1 MTGTKRKNKL
11 LLILILGLLSAI
23 GPFSIDMYLPGFPDI
38 AADLD
43 TSIAHVSLSLSSFF
57 IGISA
62 GQLLYGPLLDRF
74 GREGPL
80 YTGLSLYL
88 VTSFACTFA
97 NSANALITFRL
108 LQALGACGGM
118 VASRA
123 IVRDL
128 FPVHEIAKV
137 FSMLMLVIG
146 VSPIIAPT
154 VGGYITAAF
163 GWQYV
168 FVVLT
173 VMAAI
178 ILAGVYFILPE
189 SKKADPDFSLKPRP
203 IVNGFLSV
211 LKQPQFFT
219 YAFTGAVATSGLY
232 AYISGSPYVFMEL
245 FKVSEKEYG
254 WLFALIAAGL
264 IGSSQVN
271 SVLLSRW
278 KSEQIIKIALL
289 IQSVTGIFLFAGTLF
304 GWLELLST
312 TFLIFIFLCCQGFTF
327 PNSSALSLAPFSR
340 NAGSASALLG
350 AIQMGIGTLSSAM
363 VSILSNNTALPMTG
377 VMACCAIASFS
388 ILMIGRRIIYYTA
401 SVKGK
406 ESAEIINTL

>member
-1 MTGTKRKNKL
+1 
-11 LLILILGLLSAI
+11 
-23 GPFSIDMYLPGFPDI
+23 MYLPGFPAI
-38 AADLD
+38 AADLH
-43 TSIAHVSLSLSSFF
+43 TTVAHVSLSLSSFF

-74 GREGPL
+74 GRKGPL

-88 VTSFACTFA
+88 ITSLACTFA
-97 NSANALITFRL
+97 NSANALIIFRL

-128 FPVHEIAKV
+128 FPVNEIAKV

-173 VMAAI
+173 VMAMI

-189 SKKADPDFSLKPRP
+189 SKKPDPGFSLKPRP
-203 IVNGFLSV
+203 IINGFLNV

-219 YAFTGAVATSGLY
+219 YALTGSVATSGLY

-254 WLFALIAAGL
+254 WIFALIAAGL
-264 IGSSQVN
+264 IGSSQMN
-271 SVLLSRW
+271 RALLSGW
-278 KSEQIIKIALL
+278 KSEQIIKVALL
-289 IQSVTGIFLFAGTLF
+289 IQSITGIFLFAGTLF
-304 GWLELLST
+304 GWLEIRST
-312 TFLIFIFLCCQGFTF
+312 IFLIFIFLCCQGFTF

-340 NAGSASALLG
+340 NAGIASALLG
-350 AIQMGIGTLSSAM
+350 AIQMGIGTFTSAL

-377 VMACCAIASFS
+377 VMACCALTSFS
-388 ILMIGRRIIYYTA
+388 ILLMGTKIIYYRA
-401 SVKGK
+401 
-406 ESAEIINTL
+406 SAEKVEEETAEMINTL